1 MTIHTTNT
9 IDAGQALKAK
19 HRTMWAFGDYSA
31 VATDLVSSLGPILVG
46 ACQIRP
52 GDRVLDVAAGT
63 GNAAIPAA
71 EAGASVVASDLTPEL
86 LEAGRREA
94 GRRGTTLEWRQAD
107 AEDLPFAD
115 GEFDTVMSCL
125 GVMFAPFHQASAD
138 ELVRVCRPGGT
149 IGLVNW
155 TPEGFIGQM
164 FATMKPYAPPPP
176 PGAQPPPLWGRED
189 HVRALLGDQVANVKA
204 RRQTVRVSRFG
215 RPEDFRDYFKANYG
229 PTIAVYRALADDPG
243 RAAAL
248 DAELADLARRHDLG
262 AGGTD
267 RTGSNGNT
275 VMEWEYLLL
284 TASKRA

>member
-9 IDAGQALKAK
+9 TDAGRALKAK
-19 HRTMWAFGDYSA
+19 HRAMWAFGDYPA
-31 VATDLVSSLGPILVG
+31 VATDLVSSLGPILVS
-46 ACQIRP
+46 ACQVRN

-86 LEAGRREA
+86 LETGRREA
-94 GRRGTTLEWRQAD
+94 ERRGITLEWRQAD

-115 GEFDTVMSCL
+115 DEFDTVMSCL
-125 GVMFAPFHQASAD
+125 GVMFTPFHQASAG

-149 IGLVNW
+149 IGLLNW

-204 RRQTVRVSRFG
+204 RRQTVRVDRFG

-243 RAAAL
+243 RTAAL
-248 DAELADLARRHDLG
+248 DAELADLARRHDFG
-262 AGGTD
+262 AEGAD
-267 RTGSNGNT
+267 RTRSNGNT
-275 VMEWEYLLL
+275 VMVWEYLLL